1 MLADNNHRLLYF
13 TNIFDSIKQ
22 KMDRLKKT
30 NKANTKWTDYVSFK
44 GKASMSLNQIWFSL
58 MEKGKKNKIKRET
71 RKSSTLFLGC
81 LVRANNKKK

>member
-13 TNIFDSIKQ
+13 AYIFDSIKQ

-58 MEKGKKNKIKRET
+58 MEKGKKNK
-71 RKSSTLFLGC
+71 
-81 LVRANNKKK
+81 NKKRNEKKFHPVLGMSC